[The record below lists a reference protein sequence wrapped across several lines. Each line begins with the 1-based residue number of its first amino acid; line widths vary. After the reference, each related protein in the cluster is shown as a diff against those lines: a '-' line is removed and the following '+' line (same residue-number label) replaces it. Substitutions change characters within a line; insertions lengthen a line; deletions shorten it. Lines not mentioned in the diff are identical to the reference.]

1 MHPYLGEFIGTMV
14 LLYFGNGVNA
24 ALTLK
29 GSYAQNAG
37 WLTTCLG
44 WGLAVSLAIYA
55 VGGISGAHIN
65 PAVTLGMA
73 AAGTFPVDQI
83 GGYIAAQLAGGF
95 CGACLTYFHFLPH
108 WKATD
113 SPDAKLGV
121 FATGPAIKS
130 TSANFLSEF
139 MGTFILIFALLF
151 IGANQ
156 FTEGLNPLVV
166 GGLITAIGISH
177 GGTTGFAINP
187 ARDLGPRIAHAVL
200 PIYGKGNS
208 NWSYSWIP
216 IVGPIAG
223 GVTGAACYNLLFSNK
238 ISILLWVGAVIFIV
252 LVVSA
257 FLENKRDKRTF

>member
-24 ALTLK
+24 ATTLK
-29 GSYAQNAG
+29 GSFAESAG
-37 WLTTCLG
+37 WLTTCIG
-44 WGLAVSLAIYA
+44 WGLAVTLAIYA
-55 VGGISGAHIN
+55 VGDISGAHIN

-83 GGYIAAQLAGGF
+83 AGYIAAQMAGGF
-95 CGACLTYFHFLPH
+95 CGACLAYFHFLPH
-108 WKATD
+108 WKGTTD
-113 SPDAKLGV
+113 PAAKLGV
-121 FATGPAIKS
+121 FSTGPAIKS
-130 TSANFLSEF
+130 TSANFLSEY

-187 ARDLGPRIAHAVL
+187 ARDLGPRIAHALL
-200 PIYGKGNS
+200 PIHGKGS
-208 NWSYSWIP
+208 SGWRYSWIP
-216 IVGPIAG
+216 IFGPVAG
-223 GVTGAACYNLLFSNK
+223 GVTGAAVYNLAFKNQTSM
-238 ISILLWVGAVIFIV
+238 LLWAGIFIFV
-252 LVVSA
+252 LLITTALIESKKMRGEV
-257 FLENKRDKRTF
+257 